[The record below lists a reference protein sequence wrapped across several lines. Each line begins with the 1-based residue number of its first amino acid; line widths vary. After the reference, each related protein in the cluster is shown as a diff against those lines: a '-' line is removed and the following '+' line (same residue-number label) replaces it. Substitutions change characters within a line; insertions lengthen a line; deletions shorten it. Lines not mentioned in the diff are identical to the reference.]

1 MELVSNLR
9 EMSDVLR
16 SNAELLLHDIQ
27 KIHSRMV
34 GELEQHG
41 VDSPGA
47 AGESS
52 PSADESVPAADE
64 SSPPAD
70 EDLQLPE
77 FLRRG

>member
-41 VDSPGA
+41 VKSPA
-47 AGESS
+47 
-52 PSADESVPAADE
+52 
-64 SSPPAD
+64 AD
-70 EDLQLPE
+70 EDLQVPE
-77 FLRRG
+77 FLSRG